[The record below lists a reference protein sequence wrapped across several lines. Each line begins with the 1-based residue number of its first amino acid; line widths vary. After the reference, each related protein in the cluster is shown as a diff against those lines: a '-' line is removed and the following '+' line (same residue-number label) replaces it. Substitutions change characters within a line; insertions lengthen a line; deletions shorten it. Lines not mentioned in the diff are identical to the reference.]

1 MPLLE
6 TQESDEQIFEKN
18 DICMEVLQ
26 NKEKRQKIVDEI
38 YAFLD
43 SSKSIQETEALRTEN
58 RKLKN
63 ANSRLRYKTKDWALK
78 KEEYENEIERLSNE
92 VSSCI
97 NVTNF
102 WHQEVERMKEPEHGS
117 LSSNLT
123 NQINQSVGVPCEKIQ
138 RESKS
143 TETDNIL
150 ELQKRNAATQTCE
163 DDIRWIR
170 FSFSRSKKRSEN
182 K

>member
-138 RESKS
+138 RESK
-143 TETDNIL
+143 
-150 ELQKRNAATQTCE
+150 RNAATQTCE
-163 DDIRWIR
+163 DDIREVTEVSQDKDRWIR